1 MQSAVQAASFAFD
14 DSFETATLHGV
25 GQEIPA
31 NRLFIE
37 EDASG
42 VEAVCYGEFGL
53 VKHAH
58 APQQL
63 RISIRKRLS
72 LTTQGA
78 RRLSRTEKYKYQ
90 IYFADKKG
98 KHERAS
104 LIRFDS
110 GDDAYGFPS
119 VHHMHIQVDS
129 VPQHSVR
136 PHPVHIGEG
145 FPHLSDIFDI
155 ALGMAFS
162 DIGPVTY
169 FEGLLARF
177 KRIAHPE
184 RAIPALWVPKLEDRL
199 FSFLLP

>member
-1 MQSAVQAASFAFD
+1 MARRHEANSFDDHCRVMQSAVQAASFAFD

-110 GDDAYGFPS
+110 GDDTYGFPS

-136 PHPVHIGEG
+136 PHPVH
-145 FPHLSDIFDI
+145 SDHTPFT
-155 ALGMAFS
+155 S
-162 DIGPVTY
+162 V
-169 FEGLLARF
+169 
-177 KRIAHPE
+177 
-184 RAIPALWVPKLEDRL
+184 RASLISATSSISPWGWPSLI
-199 FSFLLP
+199 